1 MKLSRNK
8 IEIAMA
14 AKKYSIVNLAELY
27 GVSHQRMRV
36 ILNSQ
41 KVSNASYHSVT
52 QWKRCLLYYSISVVA
67 SVTDMIQKRKR
78 TFA

>member
-41 KVSNASYHSVT
+41 KVSTVT
-52 QWKRCLLYYSISVVA
+52 AGKLADALGVP
-67 SVTDMIQKRKR
+67 VTEIIE
-78 TFA
+78 